1 MARPVLVV
9 PPIIRKDINVH
20 SGFLGPKS
28 RYYEMELKALFKC
41 PANIEYL
48 GNELCMLLAHP
59 AFVRD
64 NLGEGDRTPAKAK
77 RLMLEFVKGR
87 GKIRNYMQ
95 EMVEGYKLPFP
106 EDFSIQNPVLQL
118 AQVNTE
124 FLKEMGSTIVMS
136 PQMICSYADRIDPD
150 TGIVAYADAD
160 YDASS
165 YAGGS
170 WKPEDLFLNTVENR
184 GTAVWSAVE
193 VNFVSG
199 PDAERGPGHRY
210 QGDVYHGSR
219 SGASLKPTTWDSQTW
234 PDRAKVVRG
243 SVQPASGVQKYQ
255 NEQFPRW
262 QAAGANRP
270 FERNIIYNEQTMN
283 GDQDR
288 RVQGTGSYDM
298 SRLMA
303 RSSY

>member
-1 MARPVLVV
+1 MAKPVTVI
-9 PPIIRKDINVH
+9 PPAIRRDINVH
-20 SGFLGPKS
+20 SGYLGPKS
-28 RYYEMELKALFKC
+28 RYYDMELKALFKC
-41 PANIEYL
+41 PVNIEYL

-59 AFVRD
+59 AFIKD
-64 NLGEGDRTPAKAK
+64 NLGEGDRTPAKAR

-87 GKIRNYMQ
+87 GKIRNMMQ

-106 EDFSIQNPVLQL
+106 EDFSIMNPVAQL
-118 AQVNTE
+118 AQVNLE
-124 FLKEMGSTIVMS
+124 FLKEMGAAIVMS
-136 PQMICSYADRIDPD
+136 PQMICSFADRIDPD

-165 YAGGS
+165 YAGGT
-170 WKPEDLFLNTVENR
+170 WKPEDLFLNTAENR
-184 GTAVWSAVE
+184 GTSVWSPVE

-219 SGASLKPTTWDSQTW
+219 AGASLKAQTYDSQTR
-234 PDRAKVVRG
+234 PDRRSINRDG
-243 SVQPASGVQKYQ
+243 VQPASGPQKYQ

-270 FERNIIYNEQTMN
+270 YERSTVYNQQTMN
-283 GDQDR
+283 GDQER
-288 RVQGTGSYDM
+288 RVLGTGSYDM

-303 RSSY
+303 RPSY